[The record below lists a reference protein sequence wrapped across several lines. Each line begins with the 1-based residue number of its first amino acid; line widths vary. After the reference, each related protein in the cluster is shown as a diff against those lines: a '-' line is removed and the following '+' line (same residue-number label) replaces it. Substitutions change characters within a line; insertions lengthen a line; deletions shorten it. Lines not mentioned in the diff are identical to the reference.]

1 MGFVTALV
9 VVVAVIILPF
19 GVPLLFDHPKSV
31 TIEPLSRWAIA
42 VGLLLAPVVGFIVSL
57 RRGVVLRVA
66 LVIVT
71 GMMSFACVVLLIGVT
86 STQGVVQTGMASAI
100 AGIALSVAFRIKP
113 GVLPDT
119 PRALKYRS
127 LPLPGPQR

>member
-113 GVLPDT
+113 GILPDT
-119 PRALKYRS
+119 PRAPKYRS